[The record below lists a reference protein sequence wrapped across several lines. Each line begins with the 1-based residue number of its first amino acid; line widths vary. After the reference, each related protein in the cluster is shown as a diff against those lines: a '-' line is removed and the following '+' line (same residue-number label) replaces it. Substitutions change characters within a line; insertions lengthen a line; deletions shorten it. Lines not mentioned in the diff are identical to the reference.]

1 MNVVEKRDFIHSHLH
16 LADEVLINEFYE
28 MLRKEEVLKA
38 KLEDRAKRSEDDIR
52 LGKLL
57 SRAEVEEQT
66 KNIGR

>member
-52 LGKLL
+52 SGKLL

>member
-38 KLEDRAKRSEDDIR
+38 KLENRAKRSEDDIR
-52 LGKLL
+52 KGKLL

>member
-52 LGKLL
+52 SGKLL

-66 KNIGR
+66 RNIGQ